1 MEQKTNK
8 IQVYL
13 DEQTH
18 QKIQVLAKNDSISV
32 SKYVARVLENHTELG
47 IDMALFQVKTQAILA
62 QILGSVYD
70 YDLVNTNADEI
81 KALLEKIDAKAKEK
95 LAAQAV

>member
-47 IDMALFQVKTQAILA
+47 QACRDARDRLLASLSIIDSQYAT
-62 QILGSVYD
+62 
-70 YDLVNTNADEI
+70 T
-81 KALLEKIDAKAKEK
+81 
-95 LAAQAV
+95 